1 MILEENKYYT
11 DGDAFVKL
19 TDLSNSDSNSIY
31 GNGVR
36 KSSQVFAKYNH
47 FGVGNVRSLTEI
59 ELNWLQDCLAA
70 KSYIPFPSKSHYEVY

>member
-19 TDLSNSDSNSIY
+19 LDLSKSDSNSIY

-36 KSSQVFAKYNH
+36 KSTRLIGKNNRFHVEAL
-47 FGVGNVRSLTEI
+47 RSLTEI

-70 KSYIPFPSKSHYEVY
+70 KSYIPFPSESHYEVY

>member
-19 TDLSNSDSNSIY
+19 IDLSKSDSSLIY

-36 KSSQVFAKYNH
+36 KSTQLIAKNNRFYI
-47 FGVGNVRSLTEI
+47 GELRSLTEI

-70 KSYIPFPSKSHYEVY
+70 KKYIPFPSESHYEVY